1 MKPKTPKQ
9 FSLPDKYKTFSDS
22 GNAKPGIHEKYK
34 DGNLVGVILYG
45 YKDHN
50 GYDNYKDKDNW
61 INIVHTRPNMFI
73 RGYIERIN
81 SKTLYYEFHEIYVPP
96 KTPNNSQAGGN
107 WNYKYKY
114 RLNLKI
120 GNNNIGIVTD
130 NDAFTNALHGKAP
143 TIDYKHK
150 INIKDE
156 IEIPEGN
163 CTCRFYVKCG
173 ASGDAGVGCNVLNDA
188 NEKDNLGK
196 DFSDM
201 DYIPIYTHWK
211 FADPYISPSNVTIKV
226 TSNTTRAISVSGS
239 WTAGNETGLYPEY
252 VDFELM
258 NSSGTVI
265 ASSGLTSNKSFTFD
279 QLTHGTQFKVRLYV
293 KNGRNTIYSSTIN
306 VSTKKLGCNATL
318 LSDGPTTAL
327 ASFTPTIAGN
337 VTTSNAIGARSVK
350 FCKKSDNSNISTIQ
364 CIYNGADHGGSGAR
378 RNYKITELIPGET
391 YYIEFVTTD
400 WYNNVTSKL
409 EIEMPYPLVR
419 IFDAIK
425 NKFKYAIPY
434 IYHNGKW
441 CKAYGYIFTNAWKM
455 NSYKTITDARKENN
469 S

>member
-9 FSLPDKYKTFSDS
+9 FSLPDNYKTFSDS

-50 GYDNYKDKDNW
+50 GYDMYKDKN
-61 INIVHTRPNMFI
+61 INIVHSVPNMFI

-81 SKTLYYEFHEIYVPP
+81 SKALYYEFHEIYVPP
-96 KTPNNSQAGGN
+96 KTPNNSGETGTWLYN
-107 WNYKYKY
+107 YKY

-120 GNNNIGIVTD
+120 GGKKIGIVTND
-130 NDAFTNALHGKAP
+130 DAFKNALNGKAP
-143 TIDYKHK
+143 TTDYKHTIDIADK
-150 INIKDE
+150 
-156 IEIPEGN
+156 IEIPEGD
-163 CTCRFYVKCG
+163 CSCRFYLKCG
-173 ASGDAGVGCNVLNDA
+173 ASGVVSGCTILDDDD
-188 NEKDNLGK
+188 EKGNLGK
-196 DFSDM
+196 DFSKM
-201 DYIPIYTHWK
+201 DYIPIPTHWK
-211 FADPYISPSNVTIKV
+211 FPDPYVAPSNATITVTL
-226 TSNTTRAISVSGS
+226 NTTRSISVSGS

-265 ASSGLTSNKSFTFD
+265 ASSGLTSNNSFTFD

-434 IYHNGKW
+434 IYHNGAW
-441 CKAYGYIFTNAWKM
+441 HKAYGYIFTNAWKM